1 MTAFGYKN
9 VGRLDVAMH
18 DPLRVRRIQGIGNL
32 DADRKQRI
40 QLHRT
45 VADEMFQR
53 GAVQV
58 FHDDERF
65 AVLLADVIN
74 SADIRMAECRCGSR
88 LAAKSLQRLAILRH
102 IFRQKLECDEA
113 AEARVFRLVN
123 DSHAAAAELLNNAVV
138 GYNLANHHSPRTG
151 LKSYGWE
158 MRQVNRIE
166 IANLKPRRTRSST
179 KA

>member
-74 SADIRMAECRCGSR
+74 SAYVWMVQGRCG
-88 LAAKSLQRLAILRH
+88 LCLSLKAGECLRVARDF
-102 IFRQKLECDEA
+102 FRQELEG
-113 AEARVFRLVN
+113 N
-123 DSHAAAAELLNNAVV
+123 KAV
-138 GYNLANHHSPRTG
+138 
-151 LKSYGWE
+151 
-158 MRQVNRIE
+158 
-166 IANLKPRRTRSST
+166 
-179 KA
+179 